1 MAVPLIINTAVLF
14 YHHSKDELTDELTG
28 FRFLTYFG
36 NDSMVL
42 VLVGSVILL
51 SVYGDEVR
59 SMAMTTLIG
68 RGYSRTNIILAK
80 FIDVVLL
87 VIAVNIFYVVIAL
100 ILMLVFRV
108 PLTGF
113 ETKILAFRYLMN
125 IYDMIGNIT
134 FAAFFIFLMENSAV
148 GVFIFLATS
157 VLIPALIQFASNTME
172 FVQKFHLNRLD
183 YNAIGNMAFS
193 DFMLGMP
200 GYAVLKVLIGVVVY
214 VLTFLVLTAVFFNK
228 KELSF

>member
-1 MAVPLIINTAVLF
+1 MTCLHTQVALL
-14 YHHSKDELTDELTG
+14 EG
-28 FRFLTYFG
+28 FL
-36 NDSMVL
+36 N
-42 VLVGSVILL
+42 L
-51 SVYGDEVR
+51 SR
-59 SMAMTTLIG
+59 
-68 RGYSRTNIILAK
+68 R
-80 FIDVVLL
+80 DVVLL
-87 VIAVNIFYVVIAL
+87 VIAVNIFYAVIAL
-100 ILMLVFRV
+100 VLMLAFRV

-113 ETKILAFRYLMN
+113 ETKVLAFRYLMN

-214 VLTFLVLTAVFFNK
+214 VVTFLVLTAVFFNK

>member
-1 MAVPLIINTAVLF
+1 MMAVPLIINTAVLF
-14 YHHSKDELTDELTG
+14 YHHSKDELTG

-51 SVYGDEVR
+51 SVYGDELR

-68 RGYSRTNIILAK
+68 RGYSRTDIILAK

-87 VIAVNIFYVVIAL
+87 VIAVNIFYAVIAL
-100 ILMLVFRV
+100 VLMLVFRV

-113 ETKILAFRYLMN
+113 ETKILVFRYLMN

>member
-14 YHHSKDELTDELTG
+14 YHHSKDKLTG

-51 SVYGDEVR
+51 SVYGDELR

-87 VIAVNIFYVVIAL
+87 VIAVNIFYAVIAL
-100 ILMLVFRV
+100 VLI
-108 PLTGF
+108 
-113 ETKILAFRYLMN
+113 
-125 IYDMIGNIT
+125 DMIGNIT

-157 VLIPALIQFASNTME
+157 VLIPSLIQFASGTME

-214 VLTFLVLTAVFFNK
+214 VVTFLVLTAVFFNK

>member
-14 YHHSKDELTDELTG
+14 YHHSKDELTG

-51 SVYGDEVR
+51 SVYGDELR

-87 VIAVNIFYVVIAL
+87 VIAVNIFYAVIAL
-100 ILMLVFRV
+100 VLMLAFRV
-108 PLTGF
+108 PLTYYIRRIFHIFNG
-113 ETKILAFRYLMN
+113 EFRGWRVHLPCDIRADSGADSICEQHN
-125 IYDMIGNIT
+125 
-134 FAAFFIFLMENSAV
+134 
-148 GVFIFLATS
+148 GVCSEIS
-157 VLIPALIQFASNTME
+157 P
-172 FVQKFHLNRLD
+172 
-183 YNAIGNMAFS
+183 
-193 DFMLGMP
+193 
-200 GYAVLKVLIGVVVY
+200 
-214 VLTFLVLTAVFFNK
+214 
-228 KELSF
+228 

>member
-1 MAVPLIINTAVLF
+1 MFLI
-14 YHHSKDELTDELTG
+14 
-28 FRFLTYFG
+28 
-36 NDSMVL
+36 
-42 VLVGSVILL
+42 LVGAVILL

-100 ILMLVFRV
+100 VLMLVFRV

-113 ETKILAFRYLMN
+113 ETKILTFRYLMN

-134 FAAFFIFLMENSAV
+134 FAAFFIFSWR
-148 GVFIFLATS
+148 IPRLACS
-157 VLIPALIQFASNTME
+157 SSLRHPC
-172 FVQKFHLNRLD
+172 
-183 YNAIGNMAFS
+183 
-193 DFMLGMP
+193 
-200 GYAVLKVLIGVVVY
+200 
-214 VLTFLVLTAVFFNK
+214 
-228 KELSF
+228 